1 MMHVY
6 VVLCILP
13 FEMSVSPFFDY
24 FIYIKYSVNKEIRIF
39 KGLLPQFS
47 RGRGSWGDPDS
58 QPAGVNR

>member
-1 MMHVY
+1 MHFKAFKALDLEMMHVY

-47 RGRGSWGDPDS
+47 RGRGS
-58 QPAGVNR
+58 